1 MFPGSGILKNDR
13 LHLQSVLNG
22 WYGVPK
28 QAWRQLYRGSVHGFA
43 AAAFHARCD
52 GHAPTMVLVLG
63 SRGEISGGFNDVP
76 WSKTSQKGGYIHS
89 ERAFLFALGRVPAS
103 GAAGAGVGGGYQH
116 QQTAGEAQQPVKYD
130 IVKKPYAI
138 CYHAE

>member
-1 MFPGSGILKNDR
+1 M
-13 LHLQSVLNG
+13 QSFQIQTYPQGVLNQ

-28 QAWRQLYRGSVHGFA
+28 QAWRQVYRASVHGFA
-43 AAAFHARCD
+43 AGAFHARCD
-52 GHAPTMVLVLG
+52 GVAPTFVVVLG

-76 WSKTSQKGGYIHS
+76 WAKTSHKGGYIHS
-89 ERAFLFALGRVPAS
+89 ERAFLFALGGARTAS
-103 GAAGAGVGGGYQH
+103 SDGVAGGH
-116 QQTAGEAQQPVKYD
+116 QQPVKYD